1 MVPLDNKENLDTI
14 DEELAAIWKCLVET
28 HFQGQIDQIDIDSP
42 DTPFLDV
49 NAFRRALSLDLHKTA
64 HQRYAET
71 WNAFNKQQESPLAS
85 TQVDESV
92 EPDDWDMWLAA
103 NEARLD
109 DRDRARKRRCV
120 D

>member
-1 MVPLDNKENLDTI
+1 MLAEPVRTRRRVIILRYCAINANRNQSLVPLDNKENLDTI

-28 HFQGQIDQIDIDSP
+28 HFQGEIDQIDIDSP

-49 NAFRRALSLDLHKTA
+49 DAFRRALSLDLHKTA

-85 TQVDESV
+85 T
-92 EPDDWDMWLAA
+92 
-103 NEARLD
+103 
-109 DRDRARKRRCV
+109 
-120 D
+120 